1 MAERAYSSVETIAAP
16 LSAGQRGW
24 IDRARSGLDD
34 AWMTELLRRLVE
46 IPSPFGE
53 ERPIAEFL
61 VRTMGDSGL
70 AAELQPVAGQSAN
83 AIGRLATGANAG
95 PSLLMFAPLDSPFT
109 GRAEDE
115 VPWVG
120 DTLPPHMVPKAIVR
134 DGTVT
139 GLSADNPKA
148 HITAAIAAA
157 AAVGR
162 AGTQLAGPVT
172 LAFGAGGA
180 PANKRPDQDRTD
192 VGHGLGCRYMLS
204 HGVGGDFAVICK
216 PGYAVA
222 WEEVGLTWFR
232 IRVRGVQT
240 YVGRRHFLAYH
251 NPIVDAAAV
260 VARLEQWFPE
270 YSVRHTDGLCAP
282 QGAVGAIQ
290 GGWTYKPAFV
300 PAVCDI
306 YVDMRISPRMTA
318 AQARRE
324 LEQALEAMRADIPG
338 LQYDVETLVAVEGPA
353 TDPRNWIVQSCI
365 RAWEDVERR
374 PHRPFLNT
382 SGQTEAVILRA
393 HGIPTARIG
402 LPAAMGQTAEKPRHS
417 MGEVAIAD
425 VRKLAECLIYAIVD
439 TCTRSR
445 SEVGAARH

>member
-1 MAERAYSSVETIAAP
+1 MI
-16 LSAGQRGW
+16 
-24 IDRARSGLDD
+24 
-34 AWMTELLRRLVE
+34 ELLRRLVD

-61 VRTMGDSGL
+61 VGTMAGCGL
-70 AAELQPVAGQSAN
+70 DAELQPMAGQSAN
-83 AIGRLATGANAG
+83 AIGRLRPAANDG

-109 GRAEDE
+109 GRPEDE
-115 VPWVG
+115 LPWVG
-120 DTLPPHMVPKAIVR
+120 DALPPHMVAKAIVGE
-134 DGTVT
+134 GTVT

-157 AAVGR
+157 AAVR
-162 AGTQLAGPVT
+162 QAGARLSGGVT

-180 PANKRPDQDRTD
+180 PANKRPGQDRSD
-192 VGHGLGCRYMLS
+192 VGHGAGCRYLLI
-204 HGVGGDFAVICK
+204 HGVGGDFAIICK

-240 YVGRRHFLAYH
+240 YVGRRHFLAYR
-251 NPIVDAAAV
+251 NPIEDAATI
-260 VARLEQWFPE
+260 VAGLTAWFPE
-270 YSVRHTDGLCAP
+270 YSARHTDGLCAP
-282 QGAVGAIQ
+282 QGAVGAIE
-290 GGWTYKPAFV
+290 GGWTYKPAFI
-300 PAVCDI
+300 PAACDI

-318 AQARRE
+318 AEARAE
-324 LEQALEAMRADIPG
+324 LEAALAAIKAKNPG
-338 LQYDVETLVAVEGPA
+338 LRYDVETLVAVEGPA

-365 RAWEDVERR
+365 RAWEDVEQR

-393 HGIPTARIG
+393 NGIPTARIG
-402 LPAAMGQTAEKPRHS
+402 LPAAMGQTAEKPHHT

-425 VRKLAECLIYAIVD
+425 VRKLAACLIYAIVD

-445 SEVGAARH
+445 ETVGASRR

>member
-1 MAERAYSSVETIAAP
+1 
-16 LSAGQRGW
+16 
-24 IDRARSGLDD
+24 
-34 AWMTELLRRLVE
+34 MTELLRRLVD

-53 ERPIAEFL
+53 EWPVAEFL
-61 VRTMGDSGL
+61 VETMAAAGL
-70 AAELQPVAGQSAN
+70 DAELQPIAGQSAN
-83 AIGRLATGANAG
+83 AIGRLRASAAGG

-120 DTLPPHMVPKAIVR
+120 DSLPAHLVPKAVVR

-157 AAVGR
+157 TAVR
-162 AGTQLAGPVT
+162 QAGGKLTGPVT

-180 PANKRPDQDRTD
+180 PANPRPGQNRE
-192 VGHGLGCRYMLS
+192 VGHGLGCRYLLS
-204 HGVGGDFAVICK
+204 HGVGGDFAIICK

-240 YVGRRHFLAYH
+240 YVGRRHFLAYR
-251 NPIVDAAAV
+251 NPIEDAAAI
-260 VARLEQWFPE
+260 VAGLTRWFPE
-270 YSVRHTDGLCAP
+270 YSTRHTDGLCAP

-290 GGWTYKPAFV
+290 GGWTYKPAFI

-318 AQARRE
+318 VDARSE
-324 LEQALEAMRADIPG
+324 LEAALARIKAENPG
-338 LQYDVETLVAVEGPA
+338 LQYDVEMLVAVEGPA
-353 TDPRNWIVQSCI
+353 TDPRSWIVQSCI
-365 RAWEDVERR
+365 RAWEDMERR
-374 PHRPFLNT
+374 PHQPFLNT

-402 LPAAMGQTAEKPRHS
+402 LPAAMGQTTEKPRHS

-425 VRKLAECLIYAIVD
+425 VRKLASCLIYAIVD

-445 SEVGAARH
+445 EQVGAPAR